1 MTTRRE
7 PYAKSPAPDSGR
19 RVTRSHVTS
28 DIVLCVSTLV
38 YLTLVLFD
46 GVESP
51 LFSLLLIGLAAHAL
65 IQPRIHNRS

>member
-7 PYAKSPAPDSGR
+7 PYAKSPARDSGR
-19 RVTRSHVTS
+19 RDVRSHATS
-28 DIVLCVSTLV
+28 DIVLCLSTLV

-51 LFSLLLIGLAAHAL
+51 LFSLVLIGLATYAL
-65 IQPRIHNRS
+65 AQPRIHNRR